1 MKFLSSILSPNK
13 KPIKTKNDFWVW
25 FEKNQKYFFK
35 TIKNHHNIE
44 RDFFDKISPKL
55 KELNDGVFYLAGMC
69 DDTTAELILT
79 PDGVIKNIAF
89 IEELVEAAPHI
100 PGWKFTALKPALS
113 IDNVKIEMD
122 GYVFDKD
129 TLSFYSIEHK
139 NYPDEI
145 DIVVAHSQ
153 FKKEHESVFSSGVCI
168 FLDNLLG
175 EMEFATT
182 IDKLKTID
190 KAEAERELVPIE
202 KLKAFLTWRQ
212 KEFLEKYEGERH
224 NTENDSYASYE
235 SSLKDSGKKLIAI
248 INTTLLDWDRKAS
261 HPWLMIVKLN
271 FKGDESTGM
280 PDEITYSELENFEN
294 QIMDQLKD
302 SEGYLNVGRETG
314 DNLREIY
321 FACKEF
327 RKPSKVLHNL
337 TAEYLGILNVSFDI
351 YKDKYWQNMNRYR

>member
-1 MKFLSSILSPNK
+1 
-13 KPIKTKNDFWVW
+13 
-25 FEKNQKYFFK
+25 
-35 TIKNHHNIE
+35 
-44 RDFFDKISPKL
+44 
-55 KELNDGVFYLAGMC
+55 
-69 DDTTAELILT
+69 
-79 PDGVIKNIAF
+79 
-89 IEELVEAAPHI
+89 
-100 PGWKFTALKPALS
+100 
-113 IDNVKIEMD
+113 
-122 GYVFDKD
+122 
-129 TLSFYSIEHK
+129 
-139 NYPDEI
+139 
-145 DIVVAHSQ
+145 
-153 FKKEHESVFSSGVCI
+153 
-168 FLDNLLG
+168 
-175 EMEFATT
+175 MEFATT

-327 RKPSKVLHNL
+327 RKPSKVLHHL